1 MVFFQKRPRALVES
15 TRSTGLLSGFFFK
28 KALELCSPSLASH
41 LHLAL
46 PFLSLSLSPS
56 LLTRRRVP
64 GDGAPAGA
72 APARVG
78 PDGGGVPSARRL
90 PAEVWV
96 RPASGRRRERRR
108 ASHRL
113 RSLAR
118 QATGAY
124 PCNQRASKAAD
135 SRRHG
140 GSQCGSGLQTL
151 RHPDVAP
158 APLHGLV
165 PMCKLLLACTVHPL
179 VVAAKE

>member
-1 MVFFQKRPRALVES
+1 VVARI
-15 TRSTGLLSGFFFK
+15 FFK
-28 KALELCSPSLASH
+28 KALELCSSSPASH

-46 PFLSLSLSPS
+46 PFLSLSRPPLP

-78 PDGGGVPSARRL
+78 PGGGGVPSARRL

-124 PCNQRASKAAD
+124 PCNQRASKAAG
-135 SRRHG
+135 SRRRG
-140 GSQCGSGLQTL
+140 GSQRGSGLQTL
-151 RHPDVAP
+151 RHPDAAP